1 MVGRESTRSLVKVFV
16 VKVRKMMRR
25 QHLSQMIGITLVAL
39 LVVACSTTQ
48 PSPTATLVP
57 TTTPVPTPIEGAAKW
72 DYVALGESMNFGMIS
87 RYKEM
92 LEQDLGV
99 SVELH
104 DWALANDHSSSLLE
118 RLRTNEQLRQDLREA
133 EVVTFQIPIRVI
145 VQPFKTFEFGDPG
158 ECGGD
163 DNQDCLR
170 DAFEAYKADT
180 DQIIAEIVSLR
191 SPSDAVIRAQDV
203 YQIKVRETQETGSF
217 EIINGYWRDAN
228 AHTIEVATR
237 YVIPVARVYDA
248 FMGEDGKD
256 PRDQGLMVSDGLH
269 PSPEGA
275 ILMAELFQE
284 LGYEPLAP

>member
-1 MVGRESTRSLVKVFV
+1 MRRKYRSQMVG
-16 VKVRKMMRR
+16 
-25 QHLSQMIGITLVAL
+25 IPLVAL
-39 LVVACSTTQ
+39 LMVACSTTQ

-57 TTTPVPTPIEGAAKW
+57 TTTPVPTPTEGTAEW
-72 DYVALGESMNFGMIS
+72 DYVALGESMNFSMIF
-87 RYKEM
+87 RYAEM

-99 SVELH
+99 SVGLH
-104 DWALANDHSSSLLE
+104 NWAREADHSSRLLE
-118 RLRTNEQLRQDLREA
+118 RLRTDEQLRQDLREA

-145 VQPFKTFEFGDPG
+145 VEPLLTFELGDPG

-170 DAFEAYKADT
+170 DAFETYMADT
-180 DQIIAEIVSLR
+180 DEIIAEIVSLR

-203 YQIKVRETQETGSF
+203 YQIKVRETQGTGSF

-237 YVIPVARVYDA
+237 VGIPVARVYDA
-248 FMGEDGKD
+248 FMGEGGAED
-256 PRDQGLMVSDGLH
+256 PRDRGLMLSDGLH

-275 ILMAELFQE
+275 TLMAELFQE

>member
-1 MVGRESTRSLVKVFV
+1 
-16 VKVRKMMRR
+16 MRR
-25 QHLSQMIGITLVAL
+25 KHLSQMIGITLVAL
-39 LVVACSTTQ
+39 LMVACSTTQ

-57 TTTPVPTPIEGAAKW
+57 TTTPVPTPTEEIAEW

-87 RYKEM
+87 RYAEM

-99 SVELH
+99 RVELH
-104 DWALANDHSSSLLE
+104 DWARANDHSSSLLE

-145 VQPFKTFEFGDPG
+145 VEPFKTFEFGDPG

-170 DAFEAYKADT
+170 DAFETYMADT
-180 DQIIAEIVSLR
+180 DEIIAEIVSLR

-228 AHTIEVATR
+228 AHMIEIATR
-237 YVIPVARVYDA
+237 YGIPVARVYDA
-248 FMGEDGKD
+248 FMGENGVED

-275 ILMAELFQE
+275 TLMAKLFQE